1 MSITKRPTLSQGE
14 AAIAAFISG
23 APDARPA
30 APPVVTVEPQSP
42 TAPRRPRKKKI
53 SMDIDAELLERV
65 DRAAHAM
72 GISRNAVLALGASRF
87 VDETMRD

>member
-1 MSITKRPTLSQGE
+1 M
-14 AAIAAFISG
+14 
-23 APDARPA
+23 
-30 APPVVTVEPQSP
+30 
-42 TAPRRPRKKKI
+42 PRRPRKKKI